1 MQLVSLSI
9 NPIPSGGMVAD
20 FEGYDGL
27 KLRSALWE
35 PTRGP
40 ARGTV
45 CIVPGRGEFIE
56 KYFEVIADLRRRGF
70 AVAIFDLRG
79 QGGSERMLS
88 NPRKGHVVAFT
99 EYDRDLAI
107 FIDEVV
113 RPALPEPYIGMGHSL
128 GGHILLRNAQDE
140 ASPFARMILLS
151 PMIEIHDR
159 MLGVKRPVARTYSTV
174 AGLCGFASA
183 YVRGGSD
190 EPDDFTDFE
199 TNRLTTDHVRW
210 SRNKAIIEAAP
221 ELALGSPTVGWLRA
235 ALRSSAMLSRPGLS
249 QVRLRTDDPFR
260 GRCRPRRVSTRRSR
274 ISPSI
279 LRSAGTFLCPARA
292 TKSFR
297 KRTRYGSNSG
307 LPSTPIWASISR
319 RRKASRLG

>member
-1 MQLVSLSI
+1 
-9 NPIPSGGMVAD
+9 
-20 FEGYDGL
+20 
-27 KLRSALWE
+27 
-35 PTRGP
+35 
-40 ARGTV
+40 
-45 CIVPGRGEFIE
+45 
-56 KYFEVIADLRRRGF
+56 
-70 AVAIFDLRG
+70 
-79 QGGSERMLS
+79 MLS

-159 MLGVKRPVARTYSTV
+159 MLGVKRSVARTYSTV

-235 ALRSSAMLSRPGLS
+235 ALRSSAMLSRPDYPKYVCVPMILFAAGADRVVSDQAIEDFAVDLKVGGHILIPGS
-249 QVRLRTDDPFR
+249 RHEILQETDSIRQQFWARRSLRYRRHSTHPS
-260 GRCRPRRVSTRRSR
+260 RPRSSRSR
-274 ISPSI
+274 P
-279 LRSAGTFLCPARA
+279 PAR
-292 TKSFR
+292 
-297 KRTRYGSNSG
+297 
-307 LPSTPIWASISR
+307 
-319 RRKASRLG
+319 

>member
-9 NPIPSGGMVAD
+9 NPIPSGGIVSD

-140 ASPFARMILLS
+140 ASPFARMVLLS
-151 PMIEIHDR
+151 PMIAIHEN
-159 MLGVKRPVARTYSTV
+159 MLGVNRPAARAYAALGS
-174 AGLCGFASA
+174 LFGFAAA
-183 YVRGGSD
+183 YVWGGNN
-190 EPDDFTDFE
+190 EPDDFADFE

-235 ALRSSAMLSRPGLS
+235 ALRSSAMLSRPGYPKYVCVPMILFAAGADRVVS
-249 QVRLRTDDPFR
+249 DQAIEDFAVDLKVGGHILMPGSRHEILQETDSIRQQFWAAFDAYL
-260 GRCRPRRVSTRRSR
+260 GVD
-274 ISPSI
+274 IPS
-279 LRSAGTFLCPARA
+279 SAQA
-292 TKSFR
+292 
-297 KRTRYGSNSG
+297 
-307 LPSTPIWASISR
+307 
-319 RRKASRLG
+319 